1 MGELRSG
8 ARSSYRFRLGLA
20 MIQWRRR
27 NWLILALSGAGMLV
41 GCGRRDAPDAQPL
54 EPRKVAPAPALEPES
69 AEIRACTETLARLSA
84 ESALPGARVNSGF
97 ERGYLLGRA
106 RAEPVVFLRTPSFDA
121 QRGSPQARAL
131 RAELAAEERPAFAFE
146 RVLGKVKKSPE
157 LAREVFLSEGYLYT
171 ERPELAALYV
181 NYLALGLLF
190 REPVLR
196 LARGADVWS
205 LKRRDSDYEYVDGPK
220 RGERARLLLF
230 DRVFVA
236 GNEPG
241 PQLHVDLRLAATQSL
256 SDEIKLERLTESGA
270 LVSLRFGKD
279 WLPAAF
285 KRSGAALHLDC
296 QRVPAALQEAA
307 SQARTLAKRRG
318 HVTEVLAR
326 VVKNQVEEGLP
337 FDEPKTE
344 EGQQDG
350 QLRPAWRRAYLDGL
364 DRYTFNDDSY
374 WVFDSRGRPHVPQ
387 VCIDFVT
394 DTLERASGARFRA
407 RGEPREFVR
416 GALDFDSF
424 GLDNRRSV
432 ETFVSFARA
441 HPEWFEFSETTPEER
456 VPFRERAAFFQDIY
470 ARRDEYRPFDIVVI
484 FGLRSDG
491 KLHYHSFFVADR
503 DPVTGMPIAVVANA
517 GRPRVRSWENEL
529 QNAPQRAILA
539 HIRPKLPWLEAAIA
553 PEASVSAQGDRPLT
567 GEAG

>member
-1 MGELRSG
+1 MFALGCAGLLG
-8 ARSSYRFRLGLA
+8 ACARHDPPD
-20 MIQWRRR
+20 IQR
-27 NWLILALSGAGMLV
+27 
-41 GCGRRDAPDAQPL
+41 PP
-54 EPRKVAPAPALEPES
+54 EPRKAGPESLPEPES
-69 AEIRACTETLARLSA
+69 AESLACATTLARLGS
-84 ESALPGARVNSGF
+84 EPALAGAAVNSGF
-97 ERGYLLGRA
+97 ERGYLFGRA
-106 RAEPVVFLRTPSFDA
+106 RAEPIVFLRTPNFDGA
-121 QRGSPQARAL
+121 RGSPQARAL
-131 RAELAAEERPAFAFE
+131 RAELAGDDHPAFAFE
-146 RVLGKVKKSPE
+146 RVLAKVKKSPE
-157 LAREVFLSEGYLYT
+157 LAREVFLTEDYLYS
-171 ERPELAALYV
+171 ERPELAALFV

-190 REPVLR
+190 REPELR

-205 LKRRDSDYEYVDGPK
+205 LKRHDSDYEYVDGPE
-220 RGERARLLLF
+220 RGERARILLF

-241 PQLHVDLRLAATQSL
+241 SPLHVDLRLAAAQSL
-256 SDEIKLERLTESGA
+256 SDEIKLERITESGA
-270 LVSLRFGKD
+270 VASLRFGKD
-279 WLPAAF
+279 WLPAAL
-285 KRSGAALHLDC
+285 KRSGSALQLDC
-296 QRVPAALQEAA
+296 QRTPPALRESAA
-307 SQARTLAKRRG
+307 RARGLAKRRA

-326 VVKNQVEEGLP
+326 VVKNEVDEGLP

-350 QLRPAWRRAYLDGL
+350 QLRPAWRRAYLDGR
-364 DRYTFNDDSY
+364 DRYTFNEDSY
-374 WVFDSRGRPHVPQ
+374 WVFDARGRPHVPQ

-416 GALDFDSF
+416 GALDFDAF

-456 VPFRERAAFFQDIY
+456 VPFRDRAGFFRDIY
-470 ARRDEYRPFDIVVI
+470 LHRDEYRPFDIVTI

-491 KLHYHSFFVADR
+491 KLHHHSFFVADR

-517 GRPRVRSWENEL
+517 GRPRIRSWENEL

-539 HIRPKLPWLEAAIA
+539 HIRPKLPWLEATVA
-553 PEASVSAQGDRPLT
+553 PDSDVSTQAAPPGT
-567 GEAG
+567 GSAG

>member
-1 MGELRSG
+1 
-8 ARSSYRFRLGLA
+8 
-20 MIQWRRR
+20 MICWRRR
-27 NWLILALSGAGMLV
+27 NSVGLALGCAGMLAA
-41 GCGRRDAPDAQPL
+41 CARRDGPDVQRRL
-54 EPRKVAPAPALEPES
+54 EPRTETPAPAAQPES
-69 AEIRACTETLARLSA
+69 AESRACAETLARLGR
-84 ESALPGARVNSGF
+84 EPALPGAAVNSGF
-97 ERGYLLGRA
+97 ERGHLLGRA
-106 RAEPVVFLRTPSFDA
+106 RAEPIVFMRAPNFEA
-121 QRGSPQARAL
+121 ERGSPQARAL

-171 ERPELAALYV
+171 ERPELAALFV

-190 REPVLR
+190 REPELR

-205 LKRRDSDYEYVDGPK
+205 LKRRDADYEYVDGPQ

-236 GNEPG
+236 GKEPG
-241 PQLHVDLRLAATQSL
+241 PPLHVDLRLAATQSL
-256 SDEIKLERLTESGA
+256 SDEIKLERITESGA
-270 LVSLRFGKD
+270 LVALRFGQD
-279 WLPAAF
+279 WLPAAL
-285 KRSGAALHLDC
+285 KRAGSALQLDC
-296 QRVPAALQEAA
+296 QRVPLALRETA
-307 SQARTLAKRRG
+307 SQARTLAKRRA

-350 QLRPAWRRAYLDGL
+350 QLRPAWRRAYLDGR

-394 DTLERASGARFRA
+394 DTLERASGARFRP
-407 RGEPREFVR
+407 RGEPRQFVR
-416 GALDFDSF
+416 GALDFDAF

-441 HPEWFEFSETTPEER
+441 HPEWFEFSQTAPEER
-456 VPFRERAAFFQDIY
+456 VPFRERAAFFRDIY
-470 ARRDEYRPFDIVVI
+470 AHRDEYRPFDIVTV

-491 KLHYHSFFVADR
+491 KLHHHSFFVADR

-529 QNAPQRAILA
+529 QNAPQRGIWA
-539 HIRPKLPWLEAAIA
+539 HIRPKLPWLEATVA
-553 PEASVSAQGDRPLT
+553 PSAGISAKDDRPPT
-567 GEAG
+567 GETG

>member
-1 MGELRSG
+1 VSLVLGCAGLLG
-8 ARSSYRFRLGLA
+8 A
-20 MIQWRRR
+20 
-27 NWLILALSGAGMLV
+27 
-41 GCGRRDAPDAQPL
+41 CGRRDAPDVQRRP
-54 EPRKVAPAPALEPES
+54 EPGKAAPKSDPEPES
-69 AEIRACTETLARLSA
+69 AESRSCAETLAGLAA
-84 ESALPGARVNSGF
+84 EPALPGAAVNAGF

-106 RAEPVVFLRTPSFDA
+106 RAEPVAFLRTPIFDA
-121 QRGSPQARAL
+121 EHGSLQVRAM
-131 RAELAAEERPAFAFE
+131 RAELSAEDHPAFAFE
-146 RVLGKVKKSPE
+146 RVLAKVKKSPE
-157 LAREVFLSEGYLYT
+157 LAREVFLTEGYLYT

-181 NYLALGLLF
+181 NFLALGLLF
-190 REPVLR
+190 REPELR
-196 LARGADVWS
+196 LARGADVWA
-205 LKRRDSDYEYVDGPK
+205 LKRHDTDYEYADGPQ

-230 DRVFVA
+230 DRIFVV

-241 PQLHVDLRLAATQSL
+241 PSLHVDLRLAAAQSL
-256 SDEIKLERLTESGA
+256 SDELTLERITEHGA
-270 LVSLRFGKD
+270 MAALRFGKI
-279 WLPAAF
+279 WLSAAL
-285 KRSGAALHLDC
+285 KRSGNALELDC
-296 QRVPAALQEAA
+296 QRLPPELRETVL
-307 SQARTLAKRRG
+307 QARALAKRRA

-326 VVKNQVEEGLP
+326 VVKTEVDEGLP

-350 QLRPAWRRAYLDGL
+350 QLRPAWRRAYLDGR

-416 GALDFDSF
+416 GALDFDAF

-441 HPEWFEFSETTPEER
+441 HPEWFEFSETTPAER
-456 VPFRERAAFFQDIY
+456 IPFRERTAFFRDIY
-470 ARRDEYRPFDIVVI
+470 GHRDEYRPFDIVTV

-491 KLHYHSFFVADR
+491 KLHHHSFFVADR

-517 GRPRVRSWENEL
+517 GRPRIRSWENEL

-539 HIRPKLPWLEAAIA
+539 HIRPKLPWLEAMVA
-553 PEASVSAQGDRPLT
+553 PDGSISTQAGPPQT
-567 GEAG
+567 GSSG